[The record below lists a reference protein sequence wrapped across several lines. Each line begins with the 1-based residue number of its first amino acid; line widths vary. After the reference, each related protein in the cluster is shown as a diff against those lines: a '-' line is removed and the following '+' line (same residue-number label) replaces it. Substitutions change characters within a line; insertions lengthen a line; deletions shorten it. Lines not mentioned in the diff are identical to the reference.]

1 MFNKP
6 ETQPREGIVSFVSR
20 AAGMRGLS
28 LSGFCNELGLSI
40 KKLIKLDDRQIEAI
54 AEIFDLPDQALH
66 ELLSWS
72 PQHTPGVQVCFRGEE
87 FVSRALINPVVRGC
101 PTCLR
106 EDLKSCHAAPQS
118 KMVMRGDWQLRYV
131 EVCLRHGQPLVP
143 LWEIASP
150 LARYDFATHL
160 HSIAEDIV
168 AGGFDRPCQPVTSY
182 DQWLDD
188 RLSSSTDPTWLA
200 TQPTDT
206 AARFCQLLGAEMVQ
220 AMLNEPGGGLPA
232 RALGFDC
239 ARAGP
244 DALTQILL
252 ELASKAE
259 GTQFSPRR
267 AFGRLYRW
275 LAHDMAN
282 DTRCDPYRDILRE
295 VIFQTWAVPADEP
308 ILGKS
313 LSTPRLYSVLTA
325 ADELGR
331 SANTTRR
338 MLEHLGVVDPEDNRP
353 DARLTFDAKLAQP
366 AFARARRL
374 VVAKKMRQRLGVSLG
389 QFEILVDKK
398 VLEPAVPQSVSKLQW
413 DIADA
418 DALLG
423 GLTKDAVTVKGPEAD
438 WLPLG
443 VAAGRARVDIAH
455 AINAA
460 REGVIKVAQKDG
472 LVGYAAIYVRQSDMN
487 KLREKRPDH
496 RSLGAFAR
504 EIGLHNSGALTALFN
519 AGHLRATELFNPL
532 THRNGLYVTD
542 ADIAAFHAKF
552 TTPKLLSIREN
563 MDSRLIARKLRNAG
577 ISRFAPDSQ
586 NFGPVYLVDD
596 VQKTFPEKGCLHLS
610 GLPKS

>member
-54 AEIFDLPDQALH
+54 AEIFDLPSHATQ
-66 ELLSWS
+66 ELLSW
-72 PQHTPGVQVCFRGEE
+72 TPEPTAGVQVSFRGEK

-101 PTCLR
+101 PACLR
-106 EDLKSCHAAPQS
+106 EDIKSCTAAPQS
-118 KMVMRGDWQLRYV
+118 QMYIRGHWQLRYV
-131 EVCLRHGQPLVP
+131 EICLRHGQPLVP
-143 LWEIASP
+143 LWKIAAP
-150 LARYDFATHL
+150 LARYDFATNL
-160 HSIAEDIV
+160 HGIADEV
-168 AGGFDRPCQPVTSY
+168 NAESFDKPCQPITSY

-188 RLSSSTDPTWLA
+188 RLSSHSDPTWLA

-206 AARFCQLLGAEMVQ
+206 AARFCQLLGAEIKR
-220 AMLNEPGGGLPA
+220 AMPDETGGDRPA
-232 RALGFDC
+232 RALGFHC

-244 DALTQILL
+244 DELSRTLL

-259 GTQFSPRR
+259 GTQFSPKK
-267 AFGRLYRW
+267 AFGRLYLW

-295 VIFQTWAVPADEP
+295 VIFQTWAVPAGEP
-308 ILGKS
+308 ILGKT
-313 LSTPRLYSVLTA
+313 LLAPRLYSVLIA
-325 ADELGR
+325 SDELGR
-331 SANTTRR
+331 STKTTRR
-338 MLEHLGVVDPEDNRP
+338 ILEHFGLVDPKDDRP

-374 VVAKKMRQRLGVSLG
+374 VVANRMREHLGISLG
-389 QFEILVDKK
+389 QFELLVYKK
-398 VLEPAVPQSVSKLQW
+398 ILEPAVPQTVSKLQW

-423 GLTKDAVTVKGPEAD
+423 ALTKDAPTVTSPEPD
-438 WLPLG
+438 WIPLG

-455 AINAA
+455 AIDAA
-460 REGVIKVAQKDG
+460 REGVIKVALKDG
-472 LVGYAAIYVRQSDMN
+472 LVGYAAIYVRQNDMN
-487 KLREKRPDH
+487 RLRKKGPELK
-496 RSLGAFAR
+496 SLGAFAK
-504 EIGLHNSGALTALFN
+504 EIGLHHSGALTALFD
-519 AGHLRATELFNPL
+519 AGHIKATKLFNPL
-532 THRNGLYVTD
+532 THRDGIYVTD

-552 TTPKLLSIREN
+552 TTPKLLSNREK
-563 MDSRLIARKLRNAG
+563 MESRLIARKLRNAG

>member
-1 MFNKP
+1 M
-6 ETQPREGIVSFVSR
+6 
-20 AAGMRGLS
+20 
-28 LSGFCNELGLSI
+28 
-40 KKLIKLDDRQIEAI
+40 
-54 AEIFDLPDQALH
+54 
-66 ELLSWS
+66 LSWT
-72 PQHTPGVQVCFRGEE
+72 PQPTAGVQVCFRGEE

-101 PTCLR
+101 PACLR
-106 EDLKSCHAAPQS
+106 EDLKSCPAAPQS
-118 KMVMRGDWQLRYV
+118 QMVMRGDWQVRYV

-143 LWEIASP
+143 LWKIASP

-160 HSIAEDIV
+160 HSIADEV
-168 AGGFDRPCQPVTSY
+168 MSGGLDQPRHQITSY

-188 RLSSSTDPTWLA
+188 RLSSGADPTWLA

-206 AARFCQLLGAEMVQ
+206 AARFCQLLGGEMVR
-220 AMLNEPGGGLPA
+220 AKLGGTDGDRPA

-244 DALTQILL
+244 DALSHILL
-252 ELASKAE
+252 ELASTAE
-259 GTQFSPRR
+259 GTQYSPKR

-313 LSTPRLYSVLTA
+313 LSAPRLYSVLTA

-331 SANTTRR
+331 SAKTTRR
-338 MLEHLGVVDPEDNRP
+338 MLEHFGIVDPEDNRP

-374 VVAKKMRQRLGVSLG
+374 VVAKRMRQRLGVSLG
-389 QFEILVDKK
+389 QFEILVEKK
-398 VLEPAVPQSVSKLQW
+398 VLEPTVPLSVSKLQW

-423 GLTKDAVTVKGPEAD
+423 ALTKDAATVKGPEAD
-438 WLPLG
+438 WIPLG
-443 VAAGRARVDIAH
+443 VAAGRARVDITN
-455 AINAA
+455 AIDAA
-460 REGVIKVAQKDG
+460 REGVIKVALKDG
-472 LVGYAAIYVRQSDMN
+472 LVGYAAIYVQQSDMK
-487 KLREKRPDH
+487 KLREKRPELK
-496 RSLGAFAR
+496 SLGAFAK
-504 EIGLHNSGALTALFN
+504 EIGLHNSGALTALLN
-519 AGHLRATELFNPL
+519 AGHINATKLFNPL
-532 THRNGLYVTD
+532 THRHGLYVTD

-552 TTPKLLSIREN
+552 TTPKLLANDERIE
-563 MDSRLIARKLRNAG
+563 SRLIARKLKNAG
-577 ISRFAPDSQ
+577 ISRFAPDGQ

-596 VQKTFPEKGCLHLS
+596 VKTAIFDKNY
-610 GLPKS
+610 